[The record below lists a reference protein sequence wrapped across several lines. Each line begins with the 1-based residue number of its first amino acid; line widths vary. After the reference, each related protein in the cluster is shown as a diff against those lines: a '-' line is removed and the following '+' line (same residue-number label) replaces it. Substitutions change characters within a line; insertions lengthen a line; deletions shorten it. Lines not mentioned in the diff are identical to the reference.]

1 MLDRHSHRGLPD
13 PRASREH
20 SQGKPT
26 WRRRPS
32 SRPRSEGVH
41 MRPVLQRL
49 GLLLLWASRRQ
60 ARALLSRASLAL
72 AVIAAVGGLA
82 QPSVAETLPG
92 QHLGSK
98 TDLIGIWSFDARSG
112 GKTGHAWEVRAVGYI
127 GRE

>member
-1 MLDRHSHRGLPD
+1 
-13 PRASREH
+13 
-20 SQGKPT
+20 
-26 WRRRPS
+26 
-32 SRPRSEGVH
+32 

-82 QPSVAETLPG
+82 QPSVAEHLPG

-112 GKTGHAWEVRAVGYI
+112 CKTGTAWEFRADGSYNEI
-127 GRE
+127 RNRKSDGEGKRG